1 MNVWSFIVIS
11 IIVIVFTMGT
21 IFTVKF
27 FFANKKEQGIST
39 ILITSGLSLTVSS
52 FGNTWTNIN
61 RLFATFILSESPN
74 DAIKINS
81 AFSQTQWVQLGV
93 GIALMMAG
101 GYLFHFIKNKLFILN
116 INAYYDK
123 RIESNNKDIGLS
135 TFEFKEREI
144 DLVRNYKKGITAST
158 IKEVVEIIEEKT
170 SSFKLESKDFKR
182 GYTGIAP
189 IPFVMLTG
197 TYLQREKINEYFE
210 FDKIQTEEFY
220 KLKDRKKYPTLH
232 MEKSLNEKNANA
244 KEFVIAVSL
253 TKKIT
258 QEQMRQFKNVEKIE
272 LYINNPK
279 DNAIRDKTQLFEY
292 AQKVSEVIEEVS
304 ASTSCKKVH
313 LLISSQSS
321 LALEIGKRIDNQ
333 RMAEITC
340 YFFDIKQDTNYPWGI
355 IMNGKNKG
363 EFIEN

>member
-1 MNVWSFIVIS
+1 MGFGSFIVNS
-11 IIVIVFTMGT
+11 IIVIVFIVGMVFT
-21 IFTVKF
+21 IKF
-27 FFANKKEQGIST
+27 FFANKKEQSIST
-39 ILITSGLSLTVSS
+39 VLITSGLSLTVSS

-61 RLFATFILSESPN
+61 RLFATIILSGSPN
-74 DAIKINS
+74 DAIEINS
-81 AFSQTQWVQLGV
+81 AFSQTQWVQLIV
-93 GIALMMAG
+93 GIVLMVAG
-101 GYLFHFIKNKLFILN
+101 GYLLYFAKNKLFILN

-144 DLVRNYKKGITAST
+144 DLVRNYKNGITANT

-170 SSFKLESKDFKR
+170 RSFRLESKGFKR

-210 FDKIQTEEFY
+210 FDRIQTEEFY
-220 KLKDRKKYPTLH
+220 KLKNRKKYPALQID
-232 MEKSLNEKNANA
+232 KSLNEINANA
-244 KEFVIAVSL
+244 EEFVIAVSL
-253 TKKIT
+253 TKRIT
-258 QEQMRQFKNVEKIE
+258 QEQMKQFKNAEKVE
-272 LYINNPK
+272 LYLKNPK
-279 DNAIRDKTQLFEY
+279 DNAIRHKTQLFEY
-292 AQKVSEVIEEVS
+292 AQKIGEIIEEIS

-355 IMNGKNKG
+355 IMNGENKG
-363 EFIEN
+363 EFIER